1 MLLKSLLADW
11 SYLAVTLP
19 GREANPRPASRPWV
33 TQESKSIYSKQVRA
47 ERRGSRAVAGRPA
60 AFVSQAANG
69 GEWRSRKSRRWLIHG
84 LARRLCVDSHTCVCV
99 CVCVYVCAWCVSR
112 AHSRW
117 QIGKA
122 TDGPGSIST
131 AGCCDVSILPS
142 LTTQPGRTRACP
154 CDCLCVPVCF
164 CCLLPSHGVCVCV
177 CVCVCCF
184 KIRGAIT
191 LFAKYNKGK
200 SLSWRCRCRTA
211 STANVVD
218 ESTGTR
224 QLAARVCLTVFS
236 CVCVGIRSRAFVHDC
251 ARLRT
256 LFLFTNACTL
266 AVSRRDEIIEKPHN

>member
-1 MLLKSLLADW
+1 MAGKR
-11 SYLAVTLP
+11 TR
-19 GREANPRPASRPWV
+19 GPRRTRGSHRN
-33 TQESKSIYSKQVRA
+33 QRA
-47 ERRGSRAVAGRPA
+47 AIPNRFLQRGGGSRAAAGRPA

-84 LARRLCVDSHTCVCV
+84 LALRAVCS
-99 CVCVYVCAWCVSR
+99 CVCAWCVSR

-142 LTTQPGRTRACP
+142 LTTAGPDHSLSVWLLVRAG
-154 CDCLCVPVCF
+154 VFFTFSFPVT
-164 CCLLPSHGVCVCV
+164 G

-184 KIRGAIT
+184 KIRGTIT

-224 QLAARVCLTVFS
+224 QLVERVCLFS
-236 CVCVGIRSRAFVHDC
+236 CVCVCWYPFTGVC
-251 ARLRT
+251 ARPCAHIVFCWGTRARSQSVVGT
-256 LFLFTNACTL
+256 
-266 AVSRRDEIIEKPHN
+266 R